1 MVSKETARRYR
12 QRAKTS
18 KCRKVPKPACTQK
31 PSCKYATGKKR
42 QFCRT
47 KTNTRL
53 SKCRKVPKPECVVKP
68 SCKYAT
74 GKKRQFCRTKTNT
87 RLSKYSSSTSG
98 SYPVLNLQELRN
110 KKPMIKPML
119 ARLQPVENRQKVNN
133 ERGLD
138 DWGSSSSAKRQP
150 RLQPVA
156 NRRKVAQNKNDM
168 NDWGSS
174 E

>member
-18 KCRKVPKPACTQK
+18 KCRKVPKPECTQ
-31 PSCKYATGKKR
+31 
-42 QFCRT
+42 
-47 KTNTRL
+47 
-53 SKCRKVPKPECVVKP
+53 KP

-87 RLSKYSSSTSG
+87 RLSKYSSSTPG
-98 SYPVLNLQELRN
+98 SYSVLNLQLRN
-110 KKPMIKPML
+110 KKPMIKPMMKPMP
-119 ARLQPVENRQKVNN
+119 ARLQPVENRQKVKNDF
-133 ERGLD
+133 GLD
-138 DWGSSSSAKRQP
+138 DWGSSSSAKRLIRP

-156 NRRKVAQNKNDM
+156 NRRKVVQNKNDM

>member
-53 SKCRKVPKPECVVKP
+53 SK
-68 SCKYAT
+68 
-74 GKKRQFCRTKTNT
+74 
-87 RLSKYSSSTSG
+87 YSSSTPG

-110 KKPMIKPML
+110 KKPMIKPMMKPIP
-119 ARLQPVENRQKVNN
+119 ARLQPVENRQKVKN
-133 ERGLD
+133 EYGLD
-138 DWGSSSSAKRQP
+138 DWGSSSSAKRLIRP
-150 RLQPVA
+150 RFQPVA
-156 NRRKVAQNKNDM
+156 NRRKVVQNKNDM